1 MAGANIG
8 GVGVLILPAEGLWRL
23 CVAGNCVISDCGTV
37 TYTGKAGIRFGSAE
51 PAKTKSHLQGGGLT
65 CGCARRNLV
74 APTGLEPVTERV

>member
-37 TYTGKAGIRFGSAE
+37 TCTGKAGIALASA
-51 PAKTKSHLQGGGLT
+51 
-65 CGCARRNLV
+65 
-74 APTGLEPVTERV
+74 GLEKKKPLLRKWLNVLLYQLKFGGPYWT